1 MLIAL
6 AGEQV
11 ASRHDTVTAMARRRT
26 GEPSLEDVRRV
37 ASFRVALRTFQR
49 GTERVARGAGL
60 TPQWYLLLLL
70 VKGSEQGD
78 EQATVSEL
86 AKRMQ
91 LAQSTVTELVNRA
104 ERAGLVRRTASN
116 LDGRVAHVALTEEGE
131 ERFAASFRALADE
144 RRALQQ
150 AVAELGR

>member
-1 MLIAL
+1 MRIAL

-37 ASFRVALRTFQR
+37 ASFRVALRTFQ
-49 GTERVARGAGL
+49 
-60 TPQWYLLLLL
+60 WYLLLLL

-86 AKRMQ
+86 ARRMQ

-104 ERAGLVRRTASN
+104 ERAGLVRRSASN
-116 LDGRVAHVALTEEGE
+116 VDGRIAHVALTEEGE

>member
-1 MLIAL
+1 VLITF
-6 AGEQV
+6 AGAPV
-11 ASRHDTVTAMARRRT
+11 ASRHDTVTAMARQRN
-26 GEPSLEDVRRV
+26 GEPSLEDVQRV
-37 ASFRVALRTFQR
+37 AAFRVALRAFQR

-86 AKRMQ
+86 ARRME

-104 ERAGLVRRTASN
+104 ERVGLVRRSASN
-116 LDGRVAHVALTEEGE
+116 LDGRVANVALTEEGE
-131 ERFAASFRALADE
+131 KRFAASFRALADE

-150 AVAELGR
+150 AVARLGR